1 MDRPRILVDRLDSS
15 DRKLGIVRH
24 KNRLWTVF
32 LEMKIFMTIKIF
44 LGFLKF
50 FSERKI
56 FSLLWSARI
65 CCWVEEVEDLK
76 ADEIK
81 SLRLHYCQWNQAGQ
95 VFGKS
100 RNRPQ
105 FNGYFYTGHF
115 CTGIFGMTFLENN
128 LSWIKLIHNLSD
140 SSSPLI
146 VGRTSKKFS
155 RILFQNKLWKS
166 NINVSLD
173 VCWIFCH
180 DTGHELTSFSFQKE
194 CIRMYHRTAW
204 KTRTFNFE
212 F

>member
-1 MDRPRILVDRLDSS
+1 MNSFLRNEDFYDDQDFLD
-15 DRKLGIVRH
+15 
-24 KNRLWTVF
+24 
-32 LEMKIFMTIKIF
+32 
-44 LGFLKF
+44 FLKF

-115 CTGIFGMTFLENN
+115 CTGIFGMIFLEDN
-128 LSWIKLIHNLSD
+128 LSWIKRIRNLSD
-140 SSSPLI
+140 SSCPLI
-146 VGRTSKKFS
+146 VDRSSKKNSLEFYS
-155 RILFQNKLWKS
+155 RI
-166 NINVSLD
+166 
-173 VCWIFCH
+173 
-180 DTGHELTSFSFQKE
+180 
-194 CIRMYHRTAW
+194 
-204 KTRTFNFE
+204 NFGSQILM
-212 F
+212 FL